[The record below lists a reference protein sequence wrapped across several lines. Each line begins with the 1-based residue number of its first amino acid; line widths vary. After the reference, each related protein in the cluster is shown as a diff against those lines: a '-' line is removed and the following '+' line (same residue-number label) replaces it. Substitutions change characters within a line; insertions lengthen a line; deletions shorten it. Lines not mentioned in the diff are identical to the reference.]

1 MERVDRVLSNGFD
14 KFVYCVLFEALAL
27 LIHEPSSTEEVGW
40 GWIMY
45 LFLQFCEK
53 YVIKILW

>member
-1 MERVDRVLSNGFD
+1 MERVDRILSNGFD
-14 KFVYCVLFEALAL
+14 KFVYCVFFEALAL
-27 LIHEPSSTEEVGW
+27 LIHEPSTEEVGW

>member
-27 LIHEPSSTEEVGW
+27 LIHEPSSTEEVG
-40 GWIMY
+40 
-45 LFLQFCEK
+45 
-53 YVIKILW
+53 